1 MYLLVVEL
9 KDFSAAHRL
18 IKGYVGKCNHLHGH
32 NYTLKMRLASD
43 ELADDDLVIDFSV
56 VRKICDQ
63 WVQSTIDHC
72 TLVYRD
78 DRELL
83 NFLKAQQQKHFIL
96 AGNTTVECLAKVIFE
111 HLSEEMSLKCPGLFR
126 LQEVEVAESKHCSV
140 IYSQENQV
148 KTGHSCGE

>member
-32 NYTLKMRLASD
+32 NYALKIRLGSNQLAS
-43 ELADDDLVIDFSV
+43 DDLVIDFSV

-72 TLVYRD
+72 TLVCQD
-78 DRELL
+78 DEELL
-83 NFLKAQQQKHFIL
+83 DFLTAKQQKHFIL

-111 HLSEEMSLKCPGLFR
+111 HLSQEIARRCPGPFQ
-126 LQEVEVAESKHCSV
+126 LQEVEVSESKHCSV
-140 IYSQENQV
+140 IYSQANQM